1 MMETMNGWDV
11 AVLAIAGYVAVVS
24 LARLM
29 LRRRDELVVEFRA
42 LFQQEKRKKAE
53 LERKKAE
60 QERHRPAA

>member
-1 MMETMNGWDV
+1 MMEAMNGWDV
-11 AVLAIAGYVAVVS
+11 AMLAIAGYVAVVS